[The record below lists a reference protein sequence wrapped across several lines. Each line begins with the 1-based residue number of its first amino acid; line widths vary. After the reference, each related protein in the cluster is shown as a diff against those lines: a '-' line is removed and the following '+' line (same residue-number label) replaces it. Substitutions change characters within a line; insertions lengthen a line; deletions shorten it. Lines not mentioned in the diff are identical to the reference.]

1 MAATAVPTGRRS
13 AIAYLLVVVG
23 LIGLLVWSANRPDWE
38 PVAVTEV
45 AGEETGTQLSVT
57 VRHSACPD
65 GPRVEVDEETEVVVR
80 IRAEQNVAGD
90 CDDVGLT
97 TTLQVELERPLG
109 DRSIAGASGA
119 PSCVVDGRATDRCH
133 RAAG

>member
-1 MAATAVPTGRRS
+1 
-13 AIAYLLVVVG
+13 
-23 LIGLLVWSANRPDWE
+23 
-38 PVAVTEV
+38 
-45 AGEETGTQLSVT
+45 
-57 VRHSACPD
+57 
-65 GPRVEVDEETEVVVR
+65 VEVDEETEVVVR

-90 CDDVGLT
+90 CDDAGLT
-97 TTLQVELERPLG
+97 TTLQVELARPLG